1 MHDKNSFLS
10 ETERG
15 TIKQLK
21 KGLSRQSGS
30 RPPGLSETMMTDSTE
45 RLIVVAED
53 GSGDFSSLQAAVDS
67 IPGTAD
73 GETRILLRA
82 GEYREKVV
90 IHRDRVRLTGEDRDR
105 TVLTWNGCA
114 KDLYADGTEKGT
126 FLSSTL
132 MITGD
137 DVTVENLT
145 VRNDAGDGRAVGQAV
160 AVYAAGDRGIWR
172 NCTLDAHQDT
182 LFCGP
187 VRLPNVKDDIG
198 DRHGRAE
205 AFLRVEDGPLTR
217 SRQYFEHCTIRGD
230 VDFIFGPYRCW
241 FERCILFMNE
251 RGGWYT
257 AANTHRDQPY
267 GFVFHGCRLTG
278 ACGEGKG
285 YLGRPW
291 RKYARTVFLECDM
304 DAHVAPEGFADW
316 DEDRIITDR
325 CGEWR
330 TAGDRADQR
339 TRHPA
344 QKRMTDEEAG
354 GISIRSVLGGEDGWD
369 PAGQKAFL

>member
-145 VRNDAGDGRAVGQAV
+145 VRNDAGDGRDVGQAV

-241 FERCILFMNE
+241 FEAAGLPAPAVKGKGTWDVP
-251 RGGWYT
+251 GGNMPGPSSWNAIWT
-257 AANTHRDQPY
+257 RMWRRR
-267 GFVFHGCRLTG
+267 VLLTG
-278 ACGEGKG
+278 MKIGLLQTGAGNGARPAT
-285 YLGRPW
+285 GR
-291 RKYARTVFLECDM
+291 TS
-304 DAHVAPEGFADW
+304 AP
-316 DEDRIITDR
+316 
-325 CGEWR
+325 
-330 TAGDRADQR
+330 
-339 TRHPA
+339 
-344 QKRMTDEEAG
+344 
-354 GISIRSVLGGEDGWD
+354 GIRPRNG
-369 PAGQKAFL
+369 